1 MRTKIKIYPN
11 KNKPILRHIVM
22 KLISTEDLDELK
34 NRGKVYI
41 PLKICFKEVD

>member
-1 MRTKIKIYPN
+1 MRIKIKIYPN
-11 KNKPILRHIVM
+11 KNKSTLRHIVV

-41 PLKICFKEVD
+41 PLKICFKEID